1 MRLHAPAGIE
11 LPASPRL
18 LDATAIDEIAVGQE
32 GFGQTAAIVK
42 FASQPILQPSLLRS
56 DDVKARNSRL
66 NSKI

>member
-32 GFGQTAAIVK
+32 GFVRVRE
-42 FASQPILQPSLLRS
+42 SDWLLL
-56 DDVKARNSRL
+56 A
-66 NSKI
+66 